1 MSDPRRAIRRRAAR
15 EAQRAGLSPRQ
26 IDIAAEL
33 ALSPPGKVRAAD
45 LPAWSRPVVDTLRGV
60 IRNSGTLAPC
70 ENVLR
75 GHPGVPS
82 TLKIE
87 WMLLGMLAA
96 NWAGFTFLRREI
108 LLKLS
113 RLPDPHF
120 GELAP
125 RNKKGRYYTPGLST
139 FNNQQRRLEAALRD
153 GRLDLDW
160 FEHAWIK
167 GSIPEHIAL
176 QILLVA
182 IDTTA
187 FPGWHLTQRYEH
199 EADVRR
205 DVRKRYREIHG
216 EDRPIPEFDTPEMR
230 AFAEQEFNIIF
241 GEDGRME
248 RCHADPDLRSGY
260 KTPTAKRPQKRYGG
274 FASHIGATATLPTDD
289 DDDDAHTPTYITA
302 VKTTAANADTGP
314 IGDIVAERT
323 HDIAI
328 QSLHLVQ
335 DMDFSRKPTY
345 TIPRRRAGDQIH
357 MNFPAPATRTA
368 DKPIH
373 ITRRDGTEATLLV
386 SCGTPFHE
394 HTPKNLLALPA
405 ELFMKGRKKELNT
418 RLNLRHSW
426 CWDPV
431 EYDQKTGNIRMRCP
445 HCAGKIFDVTGRL
458 PPSPRQRD
466 NALPVEFPNHVTA
479 CCPGT
484 ITVTIEDLPTLQK
497 PAYGTPPHTKLM
509 NQRNAVESPFGTA
522 KDKGGLE
529 PGTCKAAR
537 LEAHALAAL
546 MTFVVMNL
554 QTTMDQ
560 EIKEVQEL
568 LEQHRQQAV
577 HSQAADAQADKA
589 ELVEAD
595 EVEPADGYEPDGAEL
610 VEADEVEPAD
620 GYEPDGAELV
630 EADEVEPAD
639 GYEPDGAELVEADEV
654 EPADG
659 HEPDGAELVEADEVE
674 PADGHEP
681 DEADEER
688 IADPQELPQA
698 VTLRPNDRG
707 RSAAA
712 VHKRARPPP

>member
-1 MSDPRRAIRRRAAR
+1 MTDTRRAIRRRAAR
-15 EAQRAGLSPRQ
+15 EAQQAGLSPRQ
-26 IDIAAEL
+26 IDIAMEL
-33 ALSPPGKVRAAD
+33 ALSLPGKVRAAD

-70 ENVLR
+70 EQVLR

-87 WMLLGMLAA
+87 WMFLGMLAA

-113 RLPDPHF
+113 RLPDPVF
-120 GELAP
+120 AELAP
-125 RNKKGRYYTPGLST
+125 VNGEGNYYTPGLSV

-160 FEHAWIK
+160 IEHAWIK
-167 GSIPEHIAL
+167 ASIPEHIAL
-176 QILLVA
+176 LILLVA

-230 AFAEQEFNIIF
+230 AFAEQEFHIIF

-248 RCHADPDLRSGY
+248 RCHADPDFRGGY

-274 FASHIGATATLPTDD
+274 FASHIGATAAFPTDD
-289 DDDDAHTPTYITA
+289 DDDDAHVPTYITA
-302 VKTTAANADTGP
+302 VKTTAANADAGP
-314 IGDIVAERT
+314 IGDILGERT

-328 QSLHLVQ
+328 QPLHLVQ
-335 DMDFSRKPTY
+335 DMDFSRKPHTY
-345 TIPRRRAGDQIH
+345 TIPRRQAGDQIH
-357 MNFPAPATRTA
+357 ANFPAPATRTA
-368 DKPIH
+368 DKPII
-373 ITRRDGTEATLLV
+373 ITRRDGTEATLVV

-394 HTPKNLLALPA
+394 HTPKDLLALPA
-405 ELFMKGRKKELNT
+405 ELFMKGREEELNT

-426 CWDPV
+426 SWDTI
-431 EYDQKTGNIRMRCP
+431 EYDQKTGNTRMRCP

-466 NALPVEFPNHVTA
+466 NALPVEFPNHVTE

-497 PAYGTPPHTKLM
+497 PAYGTPAHTKIM

-546 MTFVVMNL
+546 TTFVVMNL

-568 LEQHRQQAV
+568 LKRHRQQQAV
-577 HSQAADAQADKA
+577 HTQDTDTPPVDEAELVDADEVEPADGHGLDEA

-595 EVEPADGYEPDGAEL
+595 EVEPADGHGLDEAEL

-620 GYEPDGAELV
+620 GHGLDEAEP
-630 EADEVEPAD
+630 
-639 GYEPDGAELVEADEV
+639 VEADEV

-659 HEPDGAELVEADEVE
+659 HEPDGAEPVEADEAE
-674 PADGHEP
+674 PAD
-681 DEADEER
+681 DAQADEER

>member
-1 MSDPRRAIRRRAAR
+1 MSDARRAIHRRAAR
-15 EAQRAGLSPRQ
+15 EAQQAGLSPRQ
-26 IDIAAEL
+26 QDIAVEL
-33 ALSPPGKVRAAD
+33 ALLLPGKVRAAD

-70 ENVLR
+70 EKVFR

-87 WMLLGMLAA
+87 WMFLGMLAA

-108 LLKLS
+108 LVKLS
-113 RLPDPHF
+113 RLPDPVF

-125 RNKKGRYYTPGLST
+125 VNGEGHYYTPGLLT
-139 FNNQQRRLEAALRD
+139 FNNQQRRMEAALRD

-167 GSIPEHIAL
+167 ASIPEHIAL

-248 RCHADPDLRSGY
+248 RCHADPDFRSGY
-260 KTPTAKRPQKRYGG
+260 KTATAKRPQKRYGG

-314 IGDIVAERT
+314 IGDIVGERT
-323 HDIAI
+323 RDIAI
-328 QSLHLVQ
+328 QSLQLVQ
-335 DMDFSRKPTY
+335 DMDFSRKPHTY

-357 MNFPAPATRTA
+357 MNFPAPATRIA
-368 DKPIH
+368 DKPVH

-405 ELFMKGRKKELNT
+405 ELFMKGREKELNT

-431 EYDQKTGNIRMRCP
+431 EYDQKTGNTRMRCP

-529 PGTCKAAR
+529 PGSCKAAR

-568 LEQHRQQAV
+568 LKRHRQQAV
-577 HSQAADAQADKA
+577 HSQAADAQADK
-589 ELVEAD
+589 
-595 EVEPADGYEPDGAEL
+595 
-610 VEADEVEPAD
+610 
-620 GYEPDGAELV
+620 
-630 EADEVEPAD
+630 
-639 GYEPDGAELVEADEV
+639 AELVEADEV

-674 PADGHEP
+674 PAD
-681 DEADEER
+681 DAQADEER